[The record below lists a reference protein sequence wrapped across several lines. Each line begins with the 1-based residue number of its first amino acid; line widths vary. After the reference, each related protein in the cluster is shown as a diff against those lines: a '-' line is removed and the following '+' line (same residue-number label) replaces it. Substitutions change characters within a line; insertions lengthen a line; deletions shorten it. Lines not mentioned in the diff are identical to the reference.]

1 MKYFAYGSNMDVAQ
15 MDDRCPG
22 APVQA
27 NAKLND
33 FRFVINSRGVASIVD
48 APGSVVH
55 GVLWEISPADERTLD
70 RYEGLR
76 KGLYSKTTVTVETGV
91 GIVDDVLTY
100 TATDS
105 NAGPSRSGY
114 QEKIVAAARSHELP
128 SGYIEE
134 LEGWT
139 NLA

>member
-15 MDDRCPG
+15 MDVRCPG

-27 NAKLND
+27 SAKLND

-70 RYEGLR
+70 RYEGVR
-76 KGLYSKTTVTVETGV
+76 EGLYSKTTVTVETSV

-100 TATDS
+100 AATDS
-105 NAGPSRSGY
+105 NAGPPRSGY
-114 QEKIVAAARSHELP
+114 QEKIVAAAKSHELP